1 MQNFFLVDING
12 DPLITVSST
21 LPLTRPL
28 PLPLRSS
35 GSLASSLLL
44 ALLLVGILPS
54 FLLSPRSTFAQVGE
68 DAPLFR
74 EMVVM
79 DSLLFVEG
87 FNGCDLS
94 TTRSI
99 VAEGLDFYHDQS
111 GIQDK
116 PQFIAAIEQNICSS
130 PERKPI
136 RKLVA
141 GSMEVFPLYRDG
153 TLYGAI
159 QSGQH
164 EFYIQE
170 PGKEPDKTSVAK
182 FTHVWIL
189 EEEEWRLTEV
199 LSYDHQATPE

>member
-1 MQNFFLVDING
+1 M
-12 DPLITVSST
+12 
-21 LPLTRPL
+21 
-28 PLPLRSS
+28 
-35 GSLASSLLL
+35 A
-44 ALLLVGILPS
+44 
-54 FLLSPRSTFAQVGE
+54 
-68 DAPLFR
+68 
-74 EMVVM
+74 MM

-99 VAEGLDFYHDQS
+99 VAEELDFYHDQS

-116 PQFIAAIEQNICSS
+116 PQFMAAIEQNICSS

-141 GSMEVFPLYRDG
+141 GSMEVFPLYRDD

-159 QSGQH
+159 QSGRH

-170 PGKEPDKTSVAK
+170 PEREPYKTSIAQ
-182 FTHVWIL
+182 FAHVWIRDG
-189 EEEEWRLTEV
+189 EEWRLTEV
-199 LSYDHQATPE
+199 LSYAHQATPE